1 MFVVGL
7 CGLLVCF
14 IFYKVLGTIDPMDI
28 YYFKSIYL
36 AIITMASF
44 EIRFMLFQV
53 VNFSA
58 INVSLELI
66 LLKDGSKDCKS
77 WQ

>member
-14 IFYKVLGTIDPMDI
+14 VFYKVLGTIDPMDI

-44 EIRFMLFQV
+44 EIGFMLFQV

-58 INVSLELI
+58 INISLELTN
-66 LLKDGSKDCKS
+66 LTER
-77 WQ
+77 W

>member
-36 AIITMASF
+36 AIMVSF
-44 EIRFMLFQV
+44 EIGFMLFQV

-58 INVSLELI
+58 INISLELTN
-66 LLKDGSKDCKS
+66 LTER
-77 WQ
+77 W